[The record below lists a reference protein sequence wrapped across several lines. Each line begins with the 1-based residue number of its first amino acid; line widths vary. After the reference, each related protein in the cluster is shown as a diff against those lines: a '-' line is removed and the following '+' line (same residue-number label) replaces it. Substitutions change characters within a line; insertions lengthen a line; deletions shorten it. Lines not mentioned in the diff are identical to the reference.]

1 MYRSWAG
8 KLDREGTL
16 TEELA
21 QLVDNLPSST
31 ERVREILLHN
41 ARTRSSDKPALKLD
55 DVRRAAI
62 HWRINK
68 GKTSTS
74 HRARDS
80 GSQSL
85 GGSEEHGDELRPTAM
100 TPTPIEQVSVSPDNG
115 VGMPSDNGVGRN
127 GRPNNAGSILL
138 HQQNKRARTSGSAT
152 WETTRPQSVAPSP
165 SQATCHGN
173 LIPSQRAE
181 HLPHALSTMP
191 LTLSMLEQ
199 RASHDSINCS
209 TKIDEIKARINTN
222 KQAIR
227 DISNQTTTVDLA
239 AKRTILDEIHRKAAA
254 VGNAKRIFE
263 KNKDELLLDEET
275 AARTAEGYNEK
286 LGAFTKEAAAL
297 EPEVQRLESL
307 LHDEEG
313 QRPQLIRAIDIDT
326 RDVNQLEGRSQELKR
341 QIKYYSEIGAL
352 IDLGPDG
359 YCNLAALL
367 AERNVSLLELV
378 AQ

>member
-1 MYRSWAG
+1 
-8 KLDREGTL
+8 
-16 TEELA
+16 
-21 QLVDNLPSST
+21 
-31 ERVREILLHN
+31 
-41 ARTRSSDKPALKLD
+41 
-55 DVRRAAI
+55 
-62 HWRINK
+62 
-68 GKTSTS
+68 
-74 HRARDS
+74 
-80 GSQSL
+80 
-85 GGSEEHGDELRPTAM
+85 
-100 TPTPIEQVSVSPDNG
+100 
-115 VGMPSDNGVGRN
+115 
-127 GRPNNAGSILL
+127 
-138 HQQNKRARTSGSAT
+138 
-152 WETTRPQSVAPSP
+152 
-165 SQATCHGN
+165 
-173 LIPSQRAE
+173 
-181 HLPHALSTMP
+181 MP

-378 AQ
+378 AQVGAVDRNLVRSVEHIDPALVSEASTG